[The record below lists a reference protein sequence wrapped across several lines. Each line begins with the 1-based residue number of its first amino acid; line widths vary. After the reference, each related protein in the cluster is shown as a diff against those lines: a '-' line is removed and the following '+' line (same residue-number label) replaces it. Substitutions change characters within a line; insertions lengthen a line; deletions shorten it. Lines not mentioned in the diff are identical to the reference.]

1 MYFTFY
7 LLMIIF
13 ITNAQF
19 SISFIKCPF
28 QNKLLHNDNNSS
40 QFNKIRN
47 YFKTL
52 NNHKNNKEIRK
63 PAILELPVEF
73 EDKWEEGEIPWDFVD
88 MNVTTPKKYLPV
100 NDADRIAFL
109 FT

>member
-52 NNHKNNKEIRK
+52 NNNKNNKEIRK
-63 PAILELPVEF
+63 PAILELPVEL
-73 EDKWEEGEIPWDFVD
+73 EEKWEEGEIPWDFVD
-88 MNVTTPKKYLPV
+88 TNVTFPKKYLSLHES
-100 NDADRIAFL
+100 DRIAFL